1 MKAPRLPRKTRMTL
15 GYLLGIGAGIGLVG
29 LALYAGRPNHV
40 DMQALDPEMA
50 AIRGQLQ
57 DLAAEL
63 RKPDIG
69 EQP

>member
-29 LALYAGRPNHV
+29 LALYAGRPDHV
-40 DMQALDPEMA
+40 DMQALDPEMTA
-50 AIRGQLQ
+50 MHGHLQ
-57 DLAAEL
+57 ALAAEL
-63 RKPDIG
+63 RKPDTG